1 MCKCWI
7 LAPTPWPFSGCQDQD
22 GLHSETPPRKK
33 DMFHHCRDFH
43 KKKKRVWCLL
53 SRPKSQNTEDPRCKA
68 AFFLGILSK
77 SGMETACFLV
87 DTEEMLCLEC
97 LNVDIPMI
105 FFLITKPAI
114 KIPQFAQGIN
124 RIKLLS
130 SWANRW
136 RKLEDDHDLTEFWK
150 ALSFTTIISCLMMS
164 HRDIKTS
171 HLSHSYAV
179 VGCKPIRIS

>member
-1 MCKCWI
+1 MTCASAEYLLLCHGPSQGAKI
-7 LAPTPWPFSGCQDQD
+7 RMGFTQKHLYTK
-22 GLHSETPPRKK
+22 R
-33 DMFHHCRDFH
+33 RDFPP
-43 KKKKRVWCLL
+43 KKNESDAFYRGQNL
-53 SRPKSQNTEDPRCKA
+53 QNTEDPRCKA

-87 DTEEMLCLEC
+87 DTGGMLC

-114 KIPQFAQGIN
+114 KTPQFAQGMN
-124 RIKLLS
+124 RVKLLS

-136 RKLEDDHDLTEFWK
+136 RKLEGDHDLTEFWK

-164 HRDIKTS
+164 HRNIKTS